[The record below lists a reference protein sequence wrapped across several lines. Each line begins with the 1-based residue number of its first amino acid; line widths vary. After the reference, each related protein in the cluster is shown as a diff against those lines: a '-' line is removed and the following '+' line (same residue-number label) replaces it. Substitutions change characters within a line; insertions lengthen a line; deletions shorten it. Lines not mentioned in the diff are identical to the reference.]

1 VEVETVSLWHC
12 RAVAMFFKD
21 QVPSPS
27 SDEQPGKFS
36 LNRILEGK
44 ARKQAARMFFET
56 TVTFRTA
63 DVLIG
68 YAIAILLQ
76 LLVVS
81 P

>member
-1 VEVETVSLWHC
+1 
-12 RAVAMFFKD
+12 M
-21 QVPSPS
+21 PSPS

>member
-1 VEVETVSLWHC
+1 
-12 RAVAMFFKD
+12 
-21 QVPSPS
+21 VPSPS

-56 TVTFRTA
+56 TVIFRTA